1 MDAIKLQ
8 GVSKAYKNKQVLDNL
23 DLTLNAGTFNVIFGG
38 PASGKSVL
46 LRLIMGLEKPD
57 SGHIMIRDTD
67 ASSLLPAERNIGY
80 IPQSF
85 ALYPHYNVYDN
96 IAYPLSLARLDKA
109 SIKPI
114 VENAADLL
122 KITHLLSKKPNQLSG
137 GEKQRVA
144 IARGIVKDTELYIFD
159 DPLTGLDFKLREQL
173 FDDFK
178 LLRETLNATF
188 IYTTSD
194 ALEALMVADEIAA
207 LADGKIVE
215 QGTVEDVYYHP
226 QHMRT
231 LYSLGFPPA
240 TLMEGALETR
250 DGATVCQTHLFD
262 FPVSLD
268 TSTPPSNVMVGIRP
282 QHLNINE
289 APVADCLTA
298 EARILLREDLG
309 SELVIYLDKE
319 EFTFEAVFPH
329 AKDHLITSDE
339 VTVHVDPRTL
349 LIFDPQSGMKI
360 GQGTV

>member
-1 MDAIKLQ
+1 MIEMH
-8 GVSKAYKNKQVLDNL
+8 GVSKAYKHKKVLDNL
-23 DLTLNAGTFNVIFGG
+23 DLTINAESFSVIFGG

-57 SGHIMIRDTD
+57 SGQITIRGMD
-67 ASSLLPAERNIGY
+67 AASLLPAERNIGY

-85 ALYPHYNVYDN
+85 ALYPHFNVYEN
-96 IAYPLSLARLDKA
+96 IAYPLSLARMSKA
-109 SIKPI
+109 EIKPI

-122 KITHLLSKKPNQLSG
+122 KISPLLSKKPNQLSG

-144 IARGIVKDTELYIFD
+144 IARGIVKNTELYIFD

-178 LLRETLNATF
+178 RLRETLDATF

-207 LADGKIVE
+207 LAGGKIVE
-215 QGTVEDVYYHP
+215 QGPVEDVYYRP
-226 QHMRT
+226 NHMQT
-231 LYSLGFPPA
+231 LFSLGFPPA
-240 TLMEGALETR
+240 TLMEGALAANNGT
-250 DGATVCQTHLFD
+250 TVCQTQLFD

-268 TSTPPSNVMVGIRP
+268 EGAPSPSSVMVGIRP
-282 QHLNINE
+282 QHLHINE
-289 APVADCLTA
+289 APVANALTA
-298 EARILLREDLG
+298 EAHVLLREDLG
-309 SELVIYLDKE
+309 SELVIYLDKND
-319 EFTFEAVFPH
+319 FIFEAVFPH
-329 AKDHLITSDE
+329 AKDHLLSSDD
-339 VTVHVDPRTL
+339 VTVHVDPSTL